1 MFNTPQPI
9 SQFKISEIL
18 EPPAIRALILKYG
31 DWSRFQGKNGLYISV
46 VVVVV
51 GLYSID
57 SWSHSSHSGWLDQF
71 KSSYNEKQDGVHHGI
86 SEYPGSLMIIFTS
99 VLFSKLAILHQ
110 KSLSYVFCLDQSI
123 FWAKFVWEPPR
134 MMPPINVYFH
144 YSQVGKVKYC
154 RRPKI
159 NKKLL
164 REEERLMK
172 KMEEMKQN
180 MLWKYSKKIKRRWCF
195 RENV

>member
-123 FWAKFVWEPPR
+123 FWAKFVWGPPL
-134 MMPPINVYFH
+134 PW
-144 YSQVGKVKYC
+144 C
-154 RRPKI
+154 TC
-159 NKKLL
+159 LL
-164 REEERLMK
+164 L
-172 KMEEMKQN
+172 
-180 MLWKYSKKIKRRWCF
+180 F
-195 RENV
+195 FTGG